1 MAIIK
6 TVDENYNDIYKSLTP
21 KMDEEINLYKGAF
34 SSQRDTVN
42 QNYGSLISDTNAE
55 YYDEENRN
63 AIQKIVNE
71 QKIARKME
79 NLGLTDSGLNRTQQ
93 TAMQLSYSNN
103 HAKLER
109 QRQKAVDA
117 LNLEMQGKLSE
128 IDINE
133 SNTVAG
139 IKDKYSQAALSAAQ
153 EKYNTEVSA
162 LADVTKEQLK
172 ASSGSSNNANLF
184 KHSRYDTESGN
195 MIFYDSDGKEKSF
208 TAGKN
213 PYTSNQNAKVTVVE
227 GKVTVDSTWANSVL
241 KDQNASDINKA
252 AADYGVFSNG
262 YQPKGIYEDGKPL
275 GTVRSYTTF
284 EAEDGRKDVN
294 LWYTTS
300 SVGNGRRT
308 IKRYWVWD
316 GEHNT
321 YKEVTYDSTTG
332 AINEI

>member
-42 QNYGSLISDTNAE
+42 QNYGSLISDTNTE

-93 TAMQLSYSNN
+93 TAVQLSYSNN
-103 HAKLER
+103 QAKLER

-139 IKDKYSQAALSAAQ
+139 IKDKYHQAALSAAQ
-153 EKYNTEVSA
+153 EKYNTEVKA
-162 LADVTKEQLK
+162 ETERIQAEIDAATAITKAQIEAASKGGSKLLLK
-172 ASSGSSNNANLF
+172 FTGQQKVDDNGNVINYYSDSNG
-184 KHSRYDTESGN
+184 KIRYVEL
-195 MIFYDSDGKEKSF
+195 
-208 TAGKN
+208 GKN
-213 PYTSNQNAKVTVVE
+213 PYTYTFNPDVLDKNGKYDASKAFKNTNYQPNNIGGVKLSAVKDKNDYAKIEVVE
-227 GKVTVDSTWANSVL
+227 GHPQKVWRKGNT
-241 KDQNASDINKA
+241 DQ
-252 AADYGVFSNG
+252 Y
-262 YQPKGIYEDGKPL
+262 YY
-275 GTVRSYTTF
+275 
-284 EAEDGRKDVN
+284 
-294 LWYTTS
+294 
-300 SVGNGRRT
+300 
-308 IKRYWVWD
+308 WD
-316 GEHNT
+316 GSKNKYIQLTESEL
-321 YKEVTYDSTTG
+321 KEIG
-332 AINEI
+332 IK